1 VTAHV
6 KEIPNEAV
14 YRQESLRV
22 SGGFEPSHLA
32 LALAGWLMRDLGSI
46 VLVLRRAVH
55 NRAHHEAVGR
65 GIAAKLVRDQTPW
78 RTALPFQ

>member
-1 VTAHV
+1 V
-6 KEIPNEAV
+6 KEIPHEAV

-22 SGGFEPSHLA
+22 SGRFEPPHLA
-32 LALAGWLMRDLGSI
+32 LALAGWLMRDFGSI

-65 GIAAKLVRDQTPW
+65 RIAAKLVRYQTPW